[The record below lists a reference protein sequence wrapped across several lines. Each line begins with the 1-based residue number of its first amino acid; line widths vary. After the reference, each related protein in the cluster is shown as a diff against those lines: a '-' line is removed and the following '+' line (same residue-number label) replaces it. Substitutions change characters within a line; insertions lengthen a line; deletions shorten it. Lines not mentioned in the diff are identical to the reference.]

1 MNPTMQFFS
10 RGLDSVAMKIVLV
23 VTFIALVSSPKTRRC
38 GLIAGLLWP
47 IANGLTDLAKLIPF
61 ARPGNEISDA
71 IIRVGMSPSMGTASA
86 HSANMAF
93 VAFVLTYYLP
103 RLGVFWVLIAILTG
117 LSRIYVAAHYPS
129 QVLFGWTIG
138 VASAAVV
145 VVVIERLWPR
155 PSQSEPEPEPESAA
169 AAV

>member
-1 MNPTMQFFS
+1 
-10 RGLDSVAMKIVLV
+10 
-23 VTFIALVSSPKTRRC
+23 
-38 GLIAGLLWP
+38 
-47 IANGLTDLAKLIPF
+47 
-61 ARPGNEISDA
+61 
-71 IIRVGMSPSMGTASA
+71 
-86 HSANMAF
+86 MAF

-138 VASAAVV
+138 VVSAAVV
-145 VVVIERLWPR
+145 VVVFERFWPR
-155 PSQSEPEPEPESAA
+155 RTQSEPEPEPESAA

>member
-1 MNPTMQFFS
+1 M
-10 RGLDSVAMKIVLV
+10 
-23 VTFIALVSSPKTRRC
+23 
-38 GLIAGLLWP
+38 
-47 IANGLTDLAKLIPF
+47 IPF

-71 IIRVGMSPSMGTASA
+71 IVRVGMSPSMGTASA

-93 VAFVLTYYLP
+93 VAFVLTYFLP
-103 RLGVFWVLIAILTG
+103 RLGVFWVLIAVLTG

-138 VASAAVV
+138 VASAALVIAVV
-145 VVVIERLWPR
+145 ERFWPR
-155 PSQSEPEPEPESAA
+155 RTQSEPEPEPEPESAA